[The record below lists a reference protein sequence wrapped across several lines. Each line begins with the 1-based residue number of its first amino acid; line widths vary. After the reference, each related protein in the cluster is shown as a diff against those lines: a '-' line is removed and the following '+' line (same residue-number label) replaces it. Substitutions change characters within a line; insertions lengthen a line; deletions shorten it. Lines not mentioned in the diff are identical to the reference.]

1 VDAHE
6 ESEPD
11 RTSSLRRE
19 VADSVRDQTARVR
32 DAVTGV
38 MRRPDDVDRKPSFV
52 PAAETVMI
60 DARRHPLLL
69 VTPALRTI
77 SGVLL
82 LSVGLDVPALLLFT
96 LITALWAAT
105 RMTPGLRR
113 ALIIGAA
120 AGGALVVAGAL
131 LGPVPVVLA
140 LLGWLADDV
149 ADWWT
154 DRLVVTDKRIYR
166 RHGVL
171 TRHSPSIALTGIAY
185 IDAAVP
191 PFGRLLRYGTLRLD
205 SVAQRDAPLSRFD
218 LIPDVVPVSHEIL
231 RLRSQAMPRFQQPH

>member
-1 VDAHE
+1 VDPQE

-19 VADSVRDQTARVR
+19 VADSVRDQSARVR
-32 DAVTGV
+32 EAVTGV

-77 SGVLL
+77 TGVLL

-120 AGGALVVAGAL
+120 AGGGLVVADAL

-140 LLGWLADDV
+140 LLLWLADDI
-149 ADWWT
+149 ADWYT

-191 PFGRLLRYGTLRLD
+191 PFGRLLGYGTLRLD